1 MTNQPSQ
8 RPNFLFIIPDQ
19 HRWDFMPDNPELPLK
34 MPTIQSL
41 IQRGLRFNQAIV
53 NTPLC
58 APCRAS
64 LASGRSYHS
73 CGVMDNQQDLPATL
87 PTFYQQLRESGY
99 RVAGVGKF
107 DLHKSSSY
115 WGLDGSKCLSTWG
128 FTDGIDNEGKWDAIF
143 SGTETPQGPYMK
155 MLHDRG
161 LAKTHADDYANRGG
175 RPGPG
180 VISYKNT
187 NPTPLPDDVYCDN
200 WIAQNAID
208 TLQTLPNN
216 TPWFMQVNFSGPHEP
231 MDITGS
237 MHADCQG
244 LDYPSPLAA
253 EPQSASTINSIRQN
267 YGAMLENID
276 QRIRDILVA
285 VEDKGDL
292 SNTIIVY
299 SSDHGDML
307 GDHNEWAKSR
317 PWQSSVAVPLVIA
330 GPGIIKGQSDALV
343 QLTDLA
349 ATFIDLAAA
358 KPLPNMDARSI
369 VPVLHGHT
377 SRHRT
382 MLHSGLRQTA
392 GLARIYD
399 GKAGWSPEKVDAPS
413 EKQWEMVWD
422 GRYKLVIEKD
432 QNPIM
437 YDLLSDPDETQDVSQ
452 DRPDQYNKL
461 THAIKNEMAR
471 VGADLPTSI
480 DEI

>member
-1 MTNQPSQ
+1 MSDKSDR
-8 RPNFLFIIPDQ
+8 RPNLLFIIPDQ
-19 HRWDFMPDNPELPLK
+19 HRWDFMPDAPESPLE

-41 IQRGLRFNQAIV
+41 IRRGLRFNQAIV

-73 CGVMDNQQDLPATL
+73 CGVMDNQQDLPSNQ
-87 PTFYQQLRESGY
+87 PTFYQKLKESGY

-115 WGLDGSKCLSTWG
+115 WGLDGSESLSKWG
-128 FTDGIDNEGKWDAIF
+128 FTDGIDNEGKWDGVF

-161 LAKTHADDYANRGG
+161 LAKTHADDYASRGG

-180 VISYKNT
+180 GITYKNT
-187 NPTPLPDDVYCDN
+187 NPTPLPDDAYCDN
-200 WIAQNAID
+200 WIAQNAIS
-208 TLQTLPNN
+208 TLQALPKD

-231 MDITGS
+231 MDITES

-244 LDYPSPLAA
+244 LEYPSPLAT
-253 EPQSASTINSIRQN
+253 EPQPNSELNSIRQN

-276 QRIRDILVA
+276 QLTRQILDTL
-285 VEDKGDL
+285 EDRGDL
-292 SNTIIVY
+292 SNTIVVY

-307 GDHNEWAKSR
+307 GDHNEWSKSR

-330 GPGIIKGQSDALV
+330 GPGIIQGQSDALV

-349 ATFIDLAAA
+349 ATFIDLAEAEE
-358 KPLPNMDARSI
+358 LPNMDAQSI

-377 SRHRT
+377 SKHRS
-382 MLHSGLRQTA
+382 MLHSGLRQSA
-392 GLARIYD
+392 GIARKYD
-399 GKAGWSPEKVDAPS
+399 GKAGWSPETVDAPS

-422 GRYKLVIEKD
+422 GRYKVVIEQD
-432 QNPIM
+432 QNPVM
-437 YDLLSDPDETQDVSQ
+437 YDLLIDPDETQDVSH
-452 DRPDQYNKL
+452 DRPDVYNDL
-461 THAIKNEMAR
+461 TTAIKNEMTR
-471 VGADLPTSI
+471 VGAELPVSKDL
-480 DEI
+480 